1 MTKYCIRTLECYTH
15 SMYYSTQ
22 YIHSSEIRN
31 VRLCEVLSIVRRIA
45 SNCRRKLKTDQSTL
59 SFRMYKI
66 WQILTINLISLP
78 EFVMSAAYV
87 LSVTTVFNEISP
99 QLIRKFVRALFFFM
113 NFKLVHQRRMGE
125 EKDIRFLYYNEN
137 LKKYQLCMFLRFSLY
152 MV

>member
-1 MTKYCIRTLECYTH
+1 
-15 SMYYSTQ
+15 
-22 YIHSSEIRN
+22 
-31 VRLCEVLSIVRRIA
+31 
-45 SNCRRKLKTDQSTL
+45 
-59 SFRMYKI
+59 MYKI

-78 EFVMSAAYV
+78 EFVMSTAYV

-137 LKKYQLCMFLRFSLY
+137 LKKYQLCACF
-152 MV
+152 